1 MLLDDE
7 EPHSAR
13 VLGDWRDEWWA
24 GDYLRL
30 IAARLELGSHH
41 RALDLGTGLG
51 HWARTV
57 LPLLAEDATMVCID
71 REPTWTESAAPHE
84 RMERATGDV
93 TALPFADESFDLVTG
108 QTILMHVPDARV
120 AVREAL
126 RVLRPGGLALFAEP
140 SNLANC
146 LLRDSVSA
154 GYAPARLA
162 RMAQLFT
169 HVAEGRRRLGEGDV
183 NWPEVRKA
191 LAEIRFS
198 GWATREGRDRSLED
212 TAQLWAR
219 VAAPLPKV
227 PWEWSSSGTWITKI
241 APGDSVWVVWF
252 IRVMSADS
260 ASRATSRRTVTAVPT
275 MVLNGTSGLMP
286 GSRWPSGRPSLTLA
300 SANSDVDTDISD
312 LRSPASSITAASN
325 DWASIVDASV
335 VPGAATL
342 HGL

>member
-169 HVAEGRRRLGEGDV
+169 HVAEGRRRLGEGDECV
-183 NWPEVRKA
+183 ADVLPAYLLEAGFGGIGASQNERLAPTLPPYTEAMRQAFGPMPELVRERRWLYDRAYA
-191 LAEIRFS
+191 LRLYGAGDGPAEAF
-198 GWATREGRDRSLED
+198 DRLHEELVEHGE
-212 TAQLWAR
+212 AWIAA
-219 VAAPLPKV
+219 VAAGTY
-227 PWEWSSSGTWITKI
+227 WSLGGHNHVLVH
-241 APGDSVWVVWF
+241 A
-252 IRVMSADS
+252 
-260 ASRATSRRTVTAVPT
+260 RRQ
-275 MVLNGTSGLMP
+275 
-286 GSRWPSGRPSLTLA
+286 
-300 SANSDVDTDISD
+300 
-312 LRSPASSITAASN
+312 RS
-325 DWASIVDASV
+325 
-335 VPGAATL
+335 
-342 HGL
+342 